1 MTHGMR
7 HGALTDLARDLG
19 QTIDVF
25 VCSASFEDRCLSV
38 AESLR
43 RHRMDRVVIVK
54 DRRFDAAVEGN
65 ARRLQELFVGKE
77 TMVVVDSSDPVVTTV
92 NVVAAVSRC
101 REAGATR
108 VVVDIT
114 AFTHEALL
122 ILFRVCDVAL
132 DDSSIVDFV
141 YATAKEYSV
150 GDRPIDKWLS
160 KGISEVRSVMGYP
173 GGFVPSRTSHLVIL
187 AGFEDYRAL
196 SLVRELEPS
205 LVTIGYGDRSERGTA
220 AHQDTNEKNVAR
232 IRSLIE
238 NLVGHVEE
246 FVFSCYDAVAAERAI
261 GSVVAESEGYN
272 TILAPM
278 NTKISTLGAG
288 RLALRDGA
296 VQICYA
302 QADIYNFRRY
312 STPGSEY
319 YRQRFGDYP
328 GGSRVLETGKRG
340 DA

>member
-1 MTHGMR
+1 M
-7 HGALTDLARDLG
+7 
-19 QTIDVF
+19 
-25 VCSASFEDRCLSV
+25 
-38 AESLR
+38 
-43 RHRMDRVVIVK
+43 
-54 DRRFDAAVEGN
+54 
-65 ARRLQELFVGKE
+65 
-77 TMVVVDSSDPVVTTV
+77 
-92 NVVAAVSRC
+92 
-101 REAGATR
+101 
-108 VVVDIT
+108 
-114 AFTHEALL
+114 
-122 ILFRVCDVAL
+122 
-132 DDSSIVDFV
+132 
-141 YATAKEYSV
+141 
-150 GDRPIDKWLS
+150 
-160 KGISEVRSVMGYP
+160 
-173 GGFVPSRTSHLVIL
+173 
-187 AGFEDYRAL
+187 
-196 SLVRELEPS
+196 
-205 LVTIGYGDRSERGTA
+205 
-220 AHQDTNEKNVAR
+220 AR